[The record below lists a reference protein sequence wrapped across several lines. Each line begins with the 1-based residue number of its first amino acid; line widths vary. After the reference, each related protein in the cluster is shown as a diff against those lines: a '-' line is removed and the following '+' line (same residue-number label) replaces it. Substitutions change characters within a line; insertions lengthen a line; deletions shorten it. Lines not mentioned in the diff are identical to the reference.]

1 MSYDRVLAA
10 IDTSSLGEIV
20 FEHALETAQH
30 HKAKL
35 YLLHC
40 VETSMKR
47 SSLLAASPK
56 GTSKSANYFTPYD
69 DADLQFAQEK
79 WEVQIEQANEWLM
92 EYYQLATC
100 QGVLATCETVFG
112 EPGYQICALAK
123 EWQIDV
129 IVMARQGHSGLA
141 ELFLGSVS
149 NYVLHHAPCSVLVA
163 QGKVK

>member
-1 MSYDRVLAA
+1 MSYDRILAA
-10 IDTSSLGEIV
+10 IDTSSLGAIV
-20 FEHALETAQH
+20 FEHALETAQL

-35 YLLHC
+35 YLFHC

-56 GTSKSANYFTPYD
+56 GTSKGANYFPPYD
-69 DADLQFAQEK
+69 DADLQFAQQK
-79 WEVQIEQANEWLM
+79 WETQIEQANEWLM
-92 EYYQLATC
+92 EYYQHATR
-100 QGVLATCETVFG
+100 QGVLATCEAVFG

-163 QGKVK
+163 QGTSN